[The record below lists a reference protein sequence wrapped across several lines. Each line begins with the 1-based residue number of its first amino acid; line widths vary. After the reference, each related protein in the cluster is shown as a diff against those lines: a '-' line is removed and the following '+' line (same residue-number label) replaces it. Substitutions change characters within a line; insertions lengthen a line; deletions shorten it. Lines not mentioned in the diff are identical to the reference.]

1 MERRS
6 FLSLG
11 LLPLAATATAATAA
25 ANASSASNALRAGGA
40 AVPPPAEPG
49 RSRAAR
55 SGFLPNVPLVT
66 HRGEP
71 VLFYDDLVRGK
82 TVLLNFFLVG
92 CSDGRCPTATA
103 NLRQVQE
110 LLGERVGR
118 DIFFYSI
125 TLAPESDTPS
135 MLDGYV
141 KAFDIKPG
149 WTFLTGKPADVDR
162 LRRGLG
168 YVDPDPQRDKDPAT
182 HINMA
187 RYGNDRLERWG
198 AVSLR
203 SSAANI
209 ASTFRWLTA

>member
-11 LLPLAATATAATAA
+11 LLPLAATAAAIEGKATH
-25 ANASSASNALRAGGA
+25 ASQADGGA
-40 AVPPPAEPG
+40 VRPPSEPV

-71 VLFYDDLVRGK
+71 VRFYDDLVRGR

-92 CSDGRCPTATA
+92 CNDGRCPTATA

-110 LLGERVGR
+110 LLGDRVGR

-135 MLDGYV
+135 MLAGYV
-141 KAFDIKPG
+141 KAFDIQPG
-149 WTFLTGKPADVDR
+149 WTFLTGKPADIDR

-168 YVDPDPQRDKDPAT
+168 YVDPDPQRDRDPAT

>member
-1 MERRS
+1 MERRT
-6 FLSLG
+6 FLGLG
-11 LLPLAATATAATAA
+11 LLPLA
-25 ANASSASNALRAGGA
+25 SGA
-40 AVPPPAEPG
+40 AVAATQAASAAADSP

-55 SGFLPNVPLVT
+55 AGFLPNVPLVT
-66 HRGEP
+66 HRREK
-71 VLFYDDLVRGK
+71 VLFYDDLVRER
-82 TVLLNFFLVG
+82 TVLVNFFLVG
-92 CSDGRCPTATA
+92 CRDGRCPTATA

-125 TLAPESDTPS
+125 TLTPQQDTPS
-135 MLDGYV
+135 ILADYV
-141 KAFDIKPG
+141 KAFDVGPG
-149 WTFLTGKPADVDR
+149 WTFLTGTPADVER

-182 HINMA
+182 HVNMA